1 MICLQRLGLCR
12 TVKMVRSHTAPR
24 GAQLKQLTRLDYW
37 ILKGNWQ
44 SPGAARGRAPC
55 ASVLEPH
62 HKSSRSRYL
71 RELPTGIRTA
81 KERPA
86 VATAALGHTL
96 YPPVAQEQG
105 RVHLTSRGSKH
116 GMSPTTTEGGK
127 TRLTR
132 THWPLG
138 SPSEPHETARAL
150 RARLRPPHGPTRPA
164 RCRPG
169 LQASG
174 HGHARGRLA
183 EGVSPVLLG
192 AIGRSMAL
200 QTREAPQES
209 AGSANIYRI
218 GRARPPD
225 VPAGKKQQHMRTRGV
240 SVADTRHR

>member
-1 MICLQRLGLCR
+1 M
-12 TVKMVRSHTAPR
+12 
-24 GAQLKQLTRLDYW
+24 
-37 ILKGNWQ
+37 
-44 SPGAARGRAPC
+44 
-55 ASVLEPH
+55 
-62 HKSSRSRYL
+62 
-71 RELPTGIRTA
+71 
-81 KERPA
+81 
-86 VATAALGHTL
+86 ATAAHGCML
-96 YPPVAQEQG
+96 YPSVA
-105 RVHLTSRGSKH
+105 RKHRWNWSRTDDQKHGSKH
-116 GMSPTTTEGGK
+116 GLSPTTTEGGK

-200 QTREAPQES
+200 QTREARREPTS
-209 AGSANIYRI
+209 FANIYRI
-218 GRARPPD
+218 RRPRPPD
-225 VPAGKKQQHMRTRGV
+225 VPAGKKKATGSTRGV
-240 SVADTRHR
+240 SVADTRGVSGGWGCRAAGGYLHRLDPPTRTR

>member
-1 MICLQRLGLCR
+1 MRYTTYFVCSLDQLSDERHAD
-12 TVKMVRSHTAPR
+12 THTASYVTHSHAPS
-24 GAQLKQLTRLDYW
+24 AFTFPALL
-37 ILKGNWQ
+37 
-44 SPGAARGRAPC
+44 AAPC
-55 ASVLEPH
+55 
-62 HKSSRSRYL
+62 K

-81 KERPA
+81 KERLA

-174 HGHARGRLA
+174 HGPPEADWPKAYLPFYSEPLDDPWLCRHVKLLENRLVPQTYIESDALGRQ
-183 EGVSPVLLG
+183 
-192 AIGRSMAL
+192 MYL
-200 QTREAPQES
+200 QAKNSSTCAHEA
-209 AGSANIYRI
+209 
-218 GRARPPD
+218 
-225 VPAGKKQQHMRTRGV
+225 
-240 SVADTRHR
+240 